1 MPFSDLA
8 WSASWAAPVLVLVIA
23 TALVIITL
31 SALRGTAPKERA
43 AIIRAIAEL
52 VRSLRRRGS

>member
-1 MPFSDLA
+1 VPLSDLV
-8 WSASWAAPVLVLVIA
+8 WSASWAAPVLVFVVA

-31 SALRGTAPKERA
+31 FALRGTAPKERA

-52 VRSLRRRGS
+52 VRSLRRHGS